1 MPGKDRSRVA
11 ASKILLGARV
21 TGIGQLGRA
30 PLNTAR
36 VTKKDFVVFLHT
48 KYDPFVL
55 KVMDSLSPAAAI
67 AADLRAL
74 IGQLRRRL
82 QEQSQLGD
90 LTPAQSAV
98 LLRLWREGP
107 ATVTAMARA
116 EGVRPQSMGATVSAL
131 EAAGLVRGAPDPTD
145 GRQTILSMTEGCA
158 QRIRLGQAAKQ
169 DFLAGLIATRFTAA
183 ELPEL
188 GRAVRLLARLAD
200 AAQPSQDTRD

>member
-1 MPGKDRSRVA
+1 MVSES
-11 ASKILLGARV
+11 AS
-21 TGIGQLGRA
+21 
-30 PLNTAR
+30 P
-36 VTKKDFVVFLHT
+36 
-48 KYDPFVL
+48 
-55 KVMDSLSPAAAI
+55 SAAI

-98 LLRLWREGP
+98 LLRLWRQGP

-116 EGVRPQSMGATVSAL
+116 EGVRPQSLGATVAAL
-131 EAAGLVRGAPDPTD
+131 EAAGLVSGTPDPAD
-145 GRQTILSMTEGCA
+145 GRQTILAITEGCA

-169 DFLAGLIATRFTAA
+169 DFLASLIATRFDAA

-188 GRAVRLLARLAD
+188 ARAVRLLGRLAD
-200 AAQPSQDTRD
+200 AAPTSHYEKG